1 MAPSYG
7 RAQVP
12 RVLFVPAG
20 TAPPWV
26 ATLAHSPAVESTP
39 YTPGET
45 HRRPSPLAQLAPRPA
60 RSVPAH
66 STATDRGYGPATS
79 LSRVSRPLSR
89 PGLPRALRSP
99 TALLGAARAIGA
111 PATGRFAVHQRGL
124 AHGSSRP
131 LDRLARSS
139 APAQPALAG
148 QSQPLSDSPLD
159 PASSPR

>member
-1 MAPSYG
+1 MAPSEG
-7 RAQVP
+7 RAQKA

-66 STATDRGYGPATS
+66 STATDPGYRPPTS

-89 PGLPRALRSP
+89 PVLPRALRCP
-99 TALLGAARAIGA
+99 TALFGAARAIGA
-111 PATGRFAVHQRGL
+111 AATGRFAVHQRGL
-124 AHGSSRP
+124 AHGSARP
-131 LDRLARSS
+131 LDRLERCC
-139 APAQPALAG
+139 APAQSALGG
-148 QSQPLSDSPLD
+148 QSHPLSDSPLD
-159 PASSPR
+159 PH

>member
-1 MAPSYG
+1 MAPSYR
-7 RAQVP
+7 RAKKP

-60 RSVPAH
+60 PSVPAH

-89 PGLPRALRSP
+89 PGVPRALRSP
-99 TALLGAARAIGA
+99 PALLGPS
-111 PATGRFAVHQRGL
+111 PATATTATHRFSVA
-124 AHGSSRP
+124 
-131 LDRLARSS
+131 
-139 APAQPALAG
+139 
-148 QSQPLSDSPLD
+148 
-159 PASSPR
+159 

>member
-1 MAPSYG
+1 MAPSER
-7 RAQVP
+7 RAQKQ
-12 RVLFVPAG
+12 RVLFVPGG

-89 PGLPRALRSP
+89 PGLPRALPSP
-99 TALLGAARAIGA
+99 TALLGAARAIA
-111 PATGRFAVHQRGL
+111 AAATCPVACHPRGL
-124 AHGSSRP
+124 AHSYAPP
-131 LDRLARSS
+131 LR
-139 APAQPALAG
+139 
-148 QSQPLSDSPLD
+148 
-159 PASSPR
+159 